1 VHEIATFN
9 AYRYGTCGTSTRYGE
24 QTMTLFAQYF
34 VTGIVTGCFL
44 ILATIGFSLTRRVE
58 GFLNIAHAEL
68 LGVSAFVTWGLN
80 VKASWSFLPAAI
92 FAIVFTAIVGFLV
105 GRLFYD
111 PIRKL
116 GPAVLL
122 ISSVGVAY
130 VIGGSV
136 DALVGT
142 GIRTLNIPLAT
153 TYKFFGVRITD
164 YQMIVVALAA
174 LTGLSLAIFMTKTKT
189 GLAISAMA
197 DNPGLAASRGIDV
210 IQTSRAT
217 WLLSSGLA
225 GLAGVML
232 ALVATLSTDLAFHQI
247 LQILAVAIL
256 AGLGSLYSVMLA
268 GLIVGIAMD
277 MSVFWI
283 PAGYRPLIAFAVVI
297 LVLLVRPEGL
307 AGKRSK

>member
-1 VHEIATFN
+1 
-9 AYRYGTCGTSTRYGE
+9 
-24 QTMTLFAQYF
+24 MTLFAQYL

-68 LGVSAFVTWGLN
+68 IGVSAFVAWGLN
-80 VKASWSFLPAAI
+80 VLAGWPFIPSAI
-92 FAIVFTAIVGFLV
+92 AAIVFTAFVGLAV
-105 GRLFYD
+105 GRLLYD

-130 VIGGSV
+130 VIGGTV
-136 DALVGT
+136 DALIGT
-142 GIRTLNIPLAT
+142 GIRTINVPLAT
-153 TYKFFGVRITD
+153 TYKFFGIRITD
-164 YQMIVVALAA
+164 YQMVVVALAA
-174 LTGLSLAIFMTKTKT
+174 LTGLSLALFMAKTKT
-189 GLAISAMA
+189 GLTIRAMA
-197 DNPGLAASRGIDV
+197 DNPSLAASRGIDV
-210 IQTSRAT
+210 LQTSRAT

-225 GLAGVML
+225 GLAGVVL
-232 ALVATLSTDLAFHQI
+232 ALIATLSTDIAFHQI

-256 AGLGSLYSVMLA
+256 AGLGSLYSVLIA

-277 MSVFWI
+277 VSVFWI

-297 LVLLVRPEGL
+297 IVLLVRPEGL
-307 AGKRSK
+307 AGRKGK

>member
-1 VHEIATFN
+1 
-9 AYRYGTCGTSTRYGE
+9 
-24 QTMTLFAQYF
+24 MTLFAQYF
-34 VTGIVTGCFL
+34 VMGIVTGCFL

-68 LGVSAFVTWGLN
+68 IGVSAFVAWGLN
-80 VKASWSFLPAAI
+80 VLAGWPFIPS
-92 FAIVFTAIVGFLV
+92 AIVAIIFTAFVGLGV
-105 GRLFYD
+105 GRLLYD

-142 GIRTLNIPLAT
+142 GIRTINVPLAT
-153 TYKFFGVRITD
+153 TYKFFGIRITD

-174 LTGLSLAIFMTKTKT
+174 LTGISLALFMAKTKT
-189 GLAISAMA
+189 GLTIRAMA
-197 DNPGLAASRGIDV
+197 DNPSLAASRGIDV
-210 IQTSRAT
+210 LQTSRAT

-225 GLAGVML
+225 GLAGVVL
-232 ALVATLSTDLAFHQI
+232 ALIATLSTDIAFHQI

-256 AGLGSLYSVMLA
+256 AGLGSLYTVLIA

-277 MSVFWI
+277 VSVFWI

-297 LVLLVRPEGL
+297 IVLLVRPEGL
-307 AGKRSK
+307 AGKKSK

>member
-1 VHEIATFN
+1 
-9 AYRYGTCGTSTRYGE
+9 
-24 QTMTLFAQYF
+24 MTLIAQYF

-80 VKASWSFLPAAI
+80 VKAGWPFIPSSIVAI
-92 FAIVFTAIVGFLV
+92 GITAVIGLIV

-136 DALVGT
+136 DGLVGT

-164 YQMIVVALAA
+164 YRMVVVALAA
-174 LTGLSLAIFMTKTKT
+174 ITGVSLATFMTKTKT
-189 GLAISAMA
+189 GLAIRAMA
-197 DNPGLAASRGIDV
+197 DNPELAKSRGIDV
-210 IQTSRAT
+210 RQTSRAT

-225 GLAGVML
+225 GLAGVVL
-232 ALVATLSTDLAFHQI
+232 ALIATLSTDIAFHQI

-256 AGLGSLYSVMLA
+256 AGLGSLYSVLLA

-283 PAGYRPLIAFAVVI
+283 PAGYRPLVAFAVVI
-297 LVLLVRPEGL
+297 IVLLVRPEGL
-307 AGKRSK
+307 AGRKGK